1 VLAWIRPARL
11 GRRCFRRPVRILRF
25 QARLVRPRRGASVG
39 RTGALALLASAV
51 AWAGI
56 APAARSE
63 VEETPRLTA
72 VERVRLVLLPT
83 SVTTR
88 RGKPVRGLE
97 PQDFRLYED
106 GVPRQIDLFA
116 TEENAPIALAFL
128 LDVSGSMR
136 LRDRLDEAK
145 RAIRYFVETLDEDDR
160 VGLIGFADGRV
171 EWITGFDRDRA
182 TFLERLD
189 VQRPAGRTALYD
201 ALAASPHLVD
211 EEIRGRKAIVLIT
224 DGVDNASTL
233 SRLQATW
240 MARRV
245 AVPIYTLSFIPI
257 REALLPYRARE
268 ALRVL
273 ERFSVETGG
282 TLFPVHGARDLDRA
296 ARQIRGE
303 LRFQYVIG
311 FYPAVGD
318 WDGSFRVLRL
328 TTGRDGLR
336 VRTRRGYY
344 ADP

>member
-1 VLAWIRPARL
+1 MA
-11 GRRCFRRPVRILRF
+11 
-25 QARLVRPRRGASVG
+25 
-39 RTGALALLASAV
+39 

-56 APAARSE
+56 APAFQG
-63 VEETPRLTA
+63 EEERTPRLTA
-72 VERVRLVLLPT
+72 VEKVRLVLLPT

-97 PQDFRLYED
+97 PEDFRLYED
-106 GVPRQIDLFA
+106 GVPQPIDLFA

-136 LRDRLDEAK
+136 LRDHLGDAK

-171 EWITGFDRDRA
+171 DWITGFEQDRA

-189 VQRPAGRTALYD
+189 VQYAAGRTALYD

-211 EEIRGRKAIVLIT
+211 AEIRGRKAIVLIT

-233 SRLQATW
+233 SRLRATW
-240 MARRV
+240 IARRV
-245 AVPIYTLSFIPI
+245 AVPIYTLTFIPV
-257 REALLPYRARE
+257 REKLLPYRARE

-282 TLFPVHGARDLDRA
+282 TLFPVHGAHDLDRA
-296 ARQIRGE
+296 ARQIRSE

-311 FYPAVGD
+311 FYPAGD
-318 WDGSFRVLRL
+318 VWDGSFRVLRL
-328 TTGRDGLR
+328 ATKRDSLR

-344 ADP
+344 ANP